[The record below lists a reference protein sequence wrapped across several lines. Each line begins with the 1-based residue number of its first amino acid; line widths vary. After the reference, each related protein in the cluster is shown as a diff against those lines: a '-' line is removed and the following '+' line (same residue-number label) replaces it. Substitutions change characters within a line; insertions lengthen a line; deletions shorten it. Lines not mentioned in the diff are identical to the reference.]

1 MSSVIKILINL
12 FCYQEKG
19 FMHMNTWIVGKDLMK
34 HCYLIKK
41 DFQSNSNIKDIRDT
55 DYELAKKVQKDL
67 EIKKSRQIS

>member
-41 DFQSNSNIKDIRDT
+41 DFYSNSNIKDIRDT
-55 DYELAKKVQKDL
+55 DY
-67 EIKKSRQIS
+67 